1 MKTIEIPEK
10 DLIIS
15 EDWKHYARYPYSSY
29 LYIFNMVCMY
39 KAGVISKDKVRE
51 KIKNSTIVSLDML
64 DNTEDIQTIVLSFMQ
79 DEIN

>member
-15 EDWKHYARYPYSSY
+15 EDWKPFARYPYLGY

-51 KIKNSTIVSLDML
+51 IIKNSTIVSLDML
-64 DNTEDIQTIVLSFMQ
+64 DNTEDIQTIVLSFIQ
-79 DEIN
+79 DEIS